1 MEKVLFITWD
11 GPQTSY
17 MEGLF
22 MPILNEVQNSAPYA
36 IHVIQFTWGTRERI
50 AITQEKARELNIKYT
65 AHSISRKPVAAI
77 GSLITLFK
85 GSKFLG
91 NYIKEN
97 KIDIVM
103 PRSTMPAIMVNRLK
117 DRKFKVLFDA
127 DGLALEER
135 IDFSGLSRQ
144 SKQYQWLKKAKTKML
159 LQADGVITRSQKA
172 IDIHLKTINNQQPEK
187 FTVVLNGRDTHF
199 FKPEAQVRKQV
210 RAELNIPED
219 AKVFVYCGSLGPQY
233 GWEEMMEIFQKYQQN
248 HGNACF
254 LILTGNTEFAL
265 QRIPNKIADSIIVKK
280 VPFEQVP
287 KYLNAADV
295 AFALREPK
303 FSMQGVAPIK
313 LGEYLLMGIPTIASA
328 GIGDSEAIMSQVP
341 NTFLF
346 HHENPE
352 AIKEALQFVED
363 LSQVDHQG
371 IRACGI
377 TYFSIEKSAEAYIQS
392 FNKLSNLCSN

>member
-1 MEKVLFITWD
+1 MKKVLFITWD

-22 MPILNEVQNSAPYA
+22 MPILSEVQNSAPYA
-36 IHVIQFTWGTRERI
+36 IHVIQFTWGTQERI
-50 AITQEKARELNIKYT
+50 AITLEKAKELNIKYT
-65 AHSISRKPVAAI
+65 AHTIARKPVAAI
-77 GSLITLFK
+77 GSLITLFN
-85 GSKFLG
+85 GVKFLSK
-91 NYIKEN
+91 YIKEN

-103 PRSTMPAIMVNRLK
+103 PRSTMPALMVNRLK

-127 DGLALEER
+127 DGLPLEER
-135 IDFSGLSRQ
+135 IDFSGLSRT
-144 SKQYQWLKKAKTKML
+144 SKQYQWLKNAETKML

-172 IDIHLKTINNQQPEK
+172 IDIHLKTIKNQQPEK
-187 FTVVLNGRDTHF
+187 FKVVLNGRDPHF
-199 FKPEAQVRKQV
+199 FKPEPEVRKQV

-219 AKVFVYCGSLGPQY
+219 ATVFVYCGSLGPQY
-233 GWEEMMEIFQKYQQN
+233 GWAEMMEIFQKYQQN
-248 HGNACF
+248 HSGARF

-265 QRIPNKIADSIIVKK
+265 QRIPNEIEDAIIVKK
-280 VPFEQVP
+280 VPFAEVP

-328 GIGDSEAIMSQVP
+328 GIGDSEAIMAQVP
-341 NTFLF
+341 NAFLF
-346 HHENPE
+346 HHENTE
-352 AIKEALQFVED
+352 ATKEAVLFVEN

-371 IRACGI
+371 IRASGL

-392 FNKLSNLCSN
+392 FNKLSNLCNN